1 MKKFDLKYYPV
12 LFILI
17 ALSSCGGYLDTV
29 KKTAIIP
36 IKQGYFDFYPDSNLF
51 TYKSSVVLTRDTEK
65 IYPKSFSVKL
75 PKNLK
80 YYEFVS
86 SSNFA
91 FYYGKGEVIFIKV
104 NLEGKES
111 AEDTA
116 FFPSQ
121 EKLQQ
126 FIEYELNT
134 ANNNKYDIKKIPFDK
149 NRKTLLIR
157 KGNATILLY
166 NIQKGNYDLFYDY
179 VSTFKFI

>member
-1 MKKFDLKYYPV
+1 MKRLRFKYYPIF
-12 LFILI
+12 FIVITLV
-17 ALSSCGGYLDTV
+17 SCGKYLDAV
-29 KKTAIIP
+29 KKTSVIP
-36 IKQGYFDFYPDSNLF
+36 VKQGYFDFYPDSNLF

-75 PKNLK
+75 PKNIK

-91 FYYGKGEVIFIKV
+91 FYYGKEEVIFIKV

-111 AEDTA
+111 TEDTA
-116 FFPSQ
+116 LFPSQ

-134 ANNNKYDIKKIPFDK
+134 ANNKKYDIKKIPFDK
-149 NRKTLLIR
+149 NRKTSLIK

-166 NIQKGNYDLFYDY
+166 NVQKGNYDVFYDY
-179 VSTFKFI
+179 VSTFKFL